1 MPAVAL
7 SCCRPVGIARIR
19 AVRTWISAGC
29 IAVRQ
34 GSPHGGWRPM
44 AASRQST
51 REHELRASAWV
62 RGMSGR
68 AGFGYARVTGRS
80 VDNDAGRGGNFLADR
95 GEWSSPEANSELRLP
110 DPDVTTRPAVKV
122 RFAPYRD
129 RRWLS
134 PTGVWLT
141 RLCTGAYPS
150 YARMNELKA
159 VSEGGPASVGAG
171 CHRRP
176 DGFFYMQN
184 RTAPRIKVSGRGR
197 ETSSASW
204 ADGDGERG
212 ETSFQSPAGVS
223 HTGGAYRIP
232 LE

>member
-1 MPAVAL
+1 MNACSSPVVL
-7 SCCRPVGIARIR
+7 SASRDCEDTR
-19 AVRTWISAGC
+19 SAYLDQRRMHRSE
-29 IAVRQ
+29 A

-80 VDNDAGRGGNFLADR
+80 VDNDAGRGGNFLADSGR
-95 GEWSSPEANSELRLP
+95 GSSPEANSELRLP

-150 YARMNELKA
+150 YARM
-159 VSEGGPASVGAG
+159 
-171 CHRRP
+171 
-176 DGFFYMQN
+176 
-184 RTAPRIKVSGRGR
+184 
-197 ETSSASW
+197 
-204 ADGDGERG
+204 
-212 ETSFQSPAGVS
+212 
-223 HTGGAYRIP
+223 
-232 LE
+232 